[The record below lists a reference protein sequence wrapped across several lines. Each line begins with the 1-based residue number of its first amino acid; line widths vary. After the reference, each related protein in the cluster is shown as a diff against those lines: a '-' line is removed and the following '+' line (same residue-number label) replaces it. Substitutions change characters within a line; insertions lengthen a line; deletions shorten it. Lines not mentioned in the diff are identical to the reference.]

1 MSEQNVE
8 IMSLVERQVI
18 IVRIF
23 IYMHGHHFIKIHAWT
38 KNIVNVLNILKW

>member
-23 IYMHGHHFIKIHAWT
+23 IYMAAT
-38 KNIVNVLNILKW
+38 L